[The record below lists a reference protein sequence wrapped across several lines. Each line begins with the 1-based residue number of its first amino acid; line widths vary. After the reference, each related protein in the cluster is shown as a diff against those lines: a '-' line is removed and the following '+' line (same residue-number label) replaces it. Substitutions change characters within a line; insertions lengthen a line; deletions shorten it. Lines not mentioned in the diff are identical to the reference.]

1 MLIINL
7 PGRTREQIG
16 SDVTANLADMGSVG
30 IMALS
35 NPDLVK
41 CLKTD
46 APFNDVRLHL
56 FYAGGAEGC
65 VDEPEKHAVFV

>member
-16 SDVTANLADMGSVG
+16 SDVTANRADMGSVG
-30 IMALS
+30 IMALY
-35 NPDLVK
+35 NLDLVK
-41 CLKTD
+41 RLKTD
-46 APFNDVRLHL
+46 APFNGVRLHL